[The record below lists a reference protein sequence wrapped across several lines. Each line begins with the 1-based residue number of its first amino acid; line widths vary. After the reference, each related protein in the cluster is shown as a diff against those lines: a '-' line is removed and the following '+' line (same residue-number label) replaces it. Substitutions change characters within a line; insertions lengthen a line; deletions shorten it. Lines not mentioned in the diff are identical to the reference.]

1 MWKIPFPPT
10 ALVAC
15 LTGQYLLSRHRLVS
29 PISVVSAA
37 AVSLAS
43 GVLAVGSLREFLRLR
58 TSIDPVNVQAS
69 TSLVVSGPNRLSRNP
84 MYVGM
89 AGLLVSQA
97 ILRRSSIAVLPVA
110 AFVLLIDRLQIP
122 AEEAA
127 LGAKFGAE
135 YDRYR
140 GSVPRWLGRSSLKA
154 LGRVAS

>member
-1 MWKIPFPPT
+1 MSKVPIPPT
-10 ALVAC
+10 TFAIGLAA
-15 LTGQYLLSRHRLVS
+15 QYLISRDHKVTAS
-29 PISVVSAA
+29 SAA
-37 AVSLAS
+37 AAALVSVAS
-43 GVLAVGSLREFLRLR
+43 GCLILGSLREFRRQR
-58 TSIDPVNVQAS
+58 TSFDPVDVDAAS
-69 TSLVVSGPNRLSRNP
+69 SLVVRGPNRLTRNP